1 MEYILLFLLVS
12 LIISSAEGTKSKFP
26 MHHLFLTPRR
36 LLLADIHIP
45 PSSVGRF
52 LAHPLWVGAS
62 VSFAVCFALGTVA
75 FVLWRLS
82 VSCCTNIKSAIRC
95 PEEPRNNRAT
105 IFTPMLLD
113 PENLSFIDHLWRS
126 RNLPC
131 PLEVIGRGGC
141 GEVYKA
147 VLVHRGRAVPLAI
160 KKIVQPP
167 ADAAAQLCRDD
178 SKMLDHRMRQIR
190 SEIMTIGRIRHPNLL
205 RLLAHVPQ
213 PGCHYLVYEFMQHG
227 SLHDVMRRGTP
238 PLDWPCRL
246 KIALGVADGL
256 EYLHTVHRP
265 KVIHRDLKPGN
276 ILLDRDLNARIADF
290 GLAKLVP
297 GDAISG
303 PMNSNN
309 VAGTLGYIAP
319 EYYQTLS
326 YTVKSDVYS
335 FGVIL
340 AVLVTGRFPSDEFF
354 QHTDEMWVIGWVRA
368 ALQSEDPTAAIDRKL
383 VGKGFEEQ
391 MLLVLK
397 IACFCT
403 YDDPNERPSSR
414 DARHMLAQIKH

>member
-1 MEYILLFLLVS
+1 MEQL
-12 LIISSAEGTKSKFP
+12 
-26 MHHLFLTPRR
+26 PR
-36 LLLADIHIP
+36 P
-45 PSSVGRF
+45 PSSSPSSPSSLGCF

-62 VSFAVCFALGTVA
+62 VSFAVGFALGIVA
-75 FVLWRLS
+75 FVLRWLS
-82 VSCCTNIKSAIRC
+82 GNISLID
-95 PEEPRNNRAT
+95 
-105 IFTPMLLD
+105 LL
-113 PENLSFIDHLWRS
+113 SRS
-126 RNLPC
+126 HLPC

-147 VLVHRGRAVPLAI
+147 VLLYRDRAVPVAI

-167 ADAAAQLCRDD
+167 ANAAQLCRDD
-178 SKMLDHRMRQIR
+178 SKMLHHRTRQIR
-190 SEIMTIGRIRHPNLL
+190 SEIMTVGRMRHPNLL
-205 RLLAHVPQ
+205 RLLAHLPQ
-213 PGCHYLVYEFMQHG
+213 PRCHYLVYEYMPHG
-227 SLHDVMRRGTP
+227 SLHDVMKRGSP

-246 KIALGVADGL
+246 KIALGVAAGL

-276 ILLDRDLNARIADF
+276 ILLDGDLKPRIADF

-326 YTVKSDVYS
+326 YTEKSDVYS

-340 AVLVTGRFPSDEFF
+340 AALVTGRFPLDEFF
-354 QHTDEMWVIGWVRA
+354 QQTDEMWVIGWVRA